1 MTPAGNP
8 SGPQVTSK
16 RNSSRR
22 VSWAR
27 APSAAIAR
35 FCSMGYSLIFQL
47 SPKWVGCLR
56 PSMDNMQNIESSE
69 AACAGSDTSHQ
80 SKQPKNRQG
89 ERRTDTAD
97 GDNACQ
103 ECAECLI
110 GRLGLGLE
118 HRIQGIDK
126 ERSDACRDTKG

>member
-1 MTPAGNP
+1 
-8 SGPQVTSK
+8 
-16 RNSSRR
+16 
-22 VSWAR
+22 
-27 APSAAIAR
+27 
-35 FCSMGYSLIFQL
+35 
-47 SPKWVGCLR
+47 
-56 PSMDNMQNIESSE
+56 MDNLQNIESSD

-89 ERRTDTAD
+89 DRRTDTAD

-126 ERSDACRDTKG
+126 ERSDACRDTKGNAVNSYLPKVRTALRRRAQGNPCARDLLGGHAGTVSHSHLRRQQKDECQAQRKHRG